1 MTARTLNN
9 VVNDQTV
16 ALNAL
21 IYGYGGHSLVTPQYA
36 LQQIWWT
43 EERIDE
49 KVDEDYVNSRLQP
62 KEREWLSRPVGFGDL
77 TDDTYLE
84 WILEKARRLFLIL
97 VEIGEADRIFAV
109 VEKSWDDDD
118 LPLSMEDIEQLALTN
133 RRDDQANIRF
143 YQTQFSFL
151 LRVLGPGVHVDYA
164 SNEQI
169 PLEFVMGLPPA
180 VALQPWSRVHLPKKP
195 HEVYVRRKF
204 ALGNAEST
212 FAYEEDYIMDVE
224 SAQMVEHEHIAPVW
238 ASYTSKG
245 FGYTLTNFVGQHT
258 LKTFIDHREPPQ
270 YKRLSKPERR
280 QLVLNWMLCL
290 SDAVATLHRNGY
302 CHSAIRPSN
311 IIIDENNKIAFSDIA
326 SLSTFTR
333 DKKPDPMDAY
343 IYGAAET
350 QHTPASIEPD
360 VVAPPPIVGTRRK
373 PSVASKSSS
382 GSSNSSAS
390 RQKLTKS
397 PTNEFSGFNFGF
409 RRLSKQPI
417 QPRQR
422 SRVHETEQADV
433 FSLGCVFVEMVTFM
447 LKKKPNDFL
456 KHRSTKQKEKVNA
469 GGKNSRTDSS
479 YHANMDKVES
489 WMKILETSAST
500 FEHEEFVAIPHILI
514 LVRTMLSRNA
524 HMRPSARQVHSQL
537 TDILLEY
544 TTMPDADIHCGA
556 HKHDFRPAASLRA
569 GSDGGWTESNRASSI
584 SGSSISSAS
593 SDADTIRESS
603 SSSRMSSILNSYSE
617 RSTLS
622 GISEVDDDE
631 MWTSFSK
638 KPVPPPV
645 NTRSPVSAR
654 FEESPVSLRF
664 EESPLPSPVDTRF
677 ETSPVDTRYETSP
690 PLSPLSPVS
699 PRSFRTP
706 ITPDSDRSPSPS
718 NAVVQPSRW
727 KPRLL
732 LP

>member
-49 KVDEDYVNSRLQP
+49 KVNEDYVNSRLQP
-62 KEREWLSRPVGFGDL
+62 KERDRLSRPVGFGDL

-97 VEIGEADRIFAV
+97 VEIGEADRIFTV

-118 LPLSMEDIEQLALTN
+118 LPLSMDDIEQLALAN
-133 RRDDQANIRF
+133 RRDDQANVRF

-151 LRVLGPGVHVDYA
+151 LRVLGPASHIDYA

-195 HEVYVRRKF
+195 HEVLVRRKF
-204 ALGNAEST
+204 ALGNSESA
-212 FAYEEDYIMDVE
+212 FAFEEDYIMDVE
-224 SAQMVEHEHIAPVW
+224 SAQMVEHEHIAPIW

-270 YKRLSKPERR
+270 YRRLPKPERR

-290 SDAVATLHRNGY
+290 ADAVATLHRNGY

-311 IIIDENNKIAFSDIA
+311 IIIDEHNNIAFSDIA

-350 QHTPASIEPD
+350 QNPNEPMEPD
-360 VVAPPPIVGTRRK
+360 APAPLSIVGTRRK
-373 PSVASKSSS
+373 PSIASKSSS
-382 GSSNSSAS
+382 GSSTSSGS

-397 PTNEFSGFNFGF
+397 PTQNEFSGFNFGF
-409 RRLSKQPI
+409 RRVTKQPV
-417 QPRQR
+417 QRQR

-433 FSLGCVFVEMVTFM
+433 YSLGCVFVEMVTFL
-447 LKKKPNDFL
+447 LKKKPNDFV
-456 KHRSTKQKEKVNA
+456 KHRSTKQKEKVNVA

-479 YHANMDKVES
+479 YHANMDKIES
-489 WMKILETSAST
+489 WMKILEDSASA
-500 FEHEEFVAIPHILI
+500 FEHDEFVAIPHILI

-524 HMRPSARQVHSQL
+524 HMRPSAREVRSQL

-544 TTMPDADIHCGA
+544 TTIDDIHCGS
-556 HKHDFRPAASLRA
+556 HKQDIAPAASARS

-584 SGSSISSAS
+584 SGSSISSTS
-593 SDADTIRESS
+593 SDADTIRSSDTIRESTA
-603 SSSRMSSILNSYSE
+603 SSRMSSILNSYSA

-622 GISEVDDDE
+622 GISETDDDE
-631 MWTSFSK
+631 TWSTFSSSSNTTSK
-638 KPVPPPV
+638 RPVPPRV
-645 NTRSPVSAR
+645 LTA
-654 FEESPVSLRF
+654 
-664 EESPLPSPVDTRF
+664 
-677 ETSPVDTRYETSP
+677 YETSP
-690 PLSPLSPVS
+690 PLSPRFSSPPLSSRFSSPPLSPLLPLAPIS
-699 PRSFRTP
+699 PQSFRTP

-718 NAVVQPSRW
+718 SGVVKPSRW
-727 KPRLL
+727 RKPRNLL
-732 LP
+732 A

>member
-62 KEREWLSRPVGFGDL
+62 KEREWLGRPVGFGDL

-118 LPLSMEDIEQLALTN
+118 LPLSMDDIEQLALAN
-133 RRDDQANIRF
+133 RRDDQANVRF

-151 LRVLGPGVHVDYA
+151 LRVLGPGLHVDYA

-195 HEVYVRRKF
+195 HEVLVRRKF

-212 FAYEEDYIMDVE
+212 FAFEEDYIMDVE
-224 SAQMVEHEHIAPVW
+224 SAQMVEHEHIAPIW
-238 ASYTSKG
+238 ASYTAKG

-311 IIIDENNKIAFSDIA
+311 IIIDEHNNIAFSDIA

-350 QHTPASIEPD
+350 QNATDPIEPN
-360 VVAPPPIVGTRRK
+360 VPAPPPIIGTRRK
-373 PSVASKSSS
+373 PSIASKSSS
-382 GSSNSSAS
+382 GSSTSSGS

-397 PTNEFSGFNFGF
+397 PVSNEFSGFNFGF
-409 RRLSKQPI
+409 RRMSKQPV
-417 QPRQR
+417 QRQR

-433 FSLGCVFVEMVTFM
+433 YSLGCVFVEMVTFM
-447 LKKKPNDFL
+447 LKKKPNDL
-456 KHRSTKQKEKVNA
+456 VKHRSTKQKEKVNT

-479 YHANMDKVES
+479 YHANMDKIES
-489 WMKILETSAST
+489 WMKLLEESASA

-524 HMRPSARQVHSQL
+524 HMRPSAREVRSQL
-537 TDILLEY
+537 LDIILEY
-544 TTMPDADIHCGA
+544 TTMDNIHCGV
-556 HKHDFRPAASLRA
+556 HKDETAPAAPSRS

-593 SDADTIRESS
+593 SDADTIREST
-603 SSSRMSSILNSYSE
+603 SSSRMSSILNSYSD

-622 GISEVDDDE
+622 GISELDDDE
-631 MWTSFSK
+631 TWSTFSSTSK
-638 KPVPPPV
+638 RPVPTPV
-645 NTRSPVSAR
+645 I
-654 FEESPVSLRF
+654 
-664 EESPLPSPVDTRF
+664 
-677 ETSPVDTRYETSP
+677 TRYETSP
-690 PLSPLSPVS
+690 PLSPRISSPPLSPLSPLSPVS
-699 PRSFRTP
+699 PRSFMTP

-718 NAVVQPSRW
+718 SAVVQPSRW
-727 KPRLL
+727 HKPRRI

>member
-9 VVNDQTV
+9 VVNDQTL

-49 KVDEDYVNSRLQP
+49 KVNEDYVNSRLQP
-62 KEREWLSRPVGFGDL
+62 KERESLTKPVGFGDL

-84 WILEKARRLFLIL
+84 WILEKARRLFLVL

-118 LPLSMEDIEQLALTN
+118 LPLSMDDIEQLALAN
-133 RRDDQANIRF
+133 RRDDQANLRF

-151 LRVLGPGVHVDYA
+151 LRVLGPGLHVDYA

-195 HEVYVRRKF
+195 HEVLVRRKF

-212 FAYEEDYIMDVE
+212 FAFEEDYIMDVE
-224 SAQMVEHEHIAPVW
+224 SAQMVEHEHIAPIW

-280 QLVLNWMLCL
+280 QLLLNWMLCL

-311 IIIDENNKIAFSDIA
+311 IIIDEHNRIAFSDIA

-333 DKKPDPMDAY
+333 DKRPDPMDAY
-343 IYGAAET
+343 VYGAAET
-350 QHTPASIEPD
+350 QNATDPFEPD
-360 VVAPPPIVGTRRK
+360 APAPPPIVGTRRK
-373 PSVASKSSS
+373 PSIASKSSS
-382 GSSNSSAS
+382 GSSTSSGS

-397 PTNEFSGFNFGF
+397 PTQTEFSGFNFGF
-409 RRLSKQPI
+409 RRMSKQPV
-417 QPRQR
+417 QRQR

-433 FSLGCVFVEMVTFM
+433 YSLGCVFVEMVTFM
-447 LKKKPNDFL
+447 LKKKPNDFV
-456 KHRSTKQKEKVNA
+456 KHRSTKQKEKVNT

-479 YHANMDKVES
+479 YHANMDKIES
-489 WMKILETSAST
+489 WMKILEDSASA

-524 HMRPSARQVHSQL
+524 HMRPSAREVRSQL
-537 TDILLEY
+537 LDILLEY
-544 TTMPDADIHCGA
+544 TAMDNIHCGSHQHEIA
-556 HKHDFRPAASLRA
+556 PAASARS
-569 GSDGGWTESNRASSI
+569 GSDGGWTNSNRASSI
-584 SGSSISSAS
+584 SGSSISSTS
-593 SDADTIRESS
+593 SDADTIRSSDTIREST
-603 SSSRMSSILNSYSE
+603 SSSRMSSILNSYSD

-622 GISEVDDDE
+622 GISETDDDE
-631 MWTSFSK
+631 TWSTFSLASSSTSK
-638 KPVPPPV
+638 RPVPPPV
-645 NTRSPVSAR
+645 ITG
-654 FEESPVSLRF
+654 
-664 EESPLPSPVDTRF
+664 
-677 ETSPVDTRYETSP
+677 YETSP
-690 PLSPLSPVS
+690 PLSPRISSPPLSPLSQLSPIS

-718 NAVVQPSRW
+718 SAVVQPSRW
-727 KPRLL
+727 RKPRNLL
-732 LP
+732 A